1 MEHLSATETAFLLV
15 ACQQIVLAAG
25 WLAAV
30 PLLASTRRAV
40 LLWAGYAGL
49 SAAALV
55 LFVVSTQPGTGVL
68 RAFGNVVIVAAM
80 VCLQRGVRS
89 FFGAPSGWRWHGVV
103 LVAAAGTVWAAMLPQ
118 QTAWRV
124 AVIAGL
130 LAAICLST
138 ARDMYRELP
147 VRMGLDGAPR
157 LLLAAPL
164 VLGGLTFAARGLRA
178 VFWPESILAE
188 VMSNSALNVSS
199 AYVQGL
205 LALTQQLT
213 LLGLVATRLVGDLRR
228 TSRHDALTGLLNRGA
243 MDELLATEARR
254 AARLGEPFTVLMID
268 VDHFKAINDSDG
280 HAAGD
285 RALQHL
291 ATLLGTQMR
300 DIDRVGRWGGEEFV
314 VVMPATRL
322 DEAASL
328 AERLRGRAEAMPL
341 RWHERELPLTLSVGV
356 AQWHPADE
364 THAAL
369 LLRADAALYRA
380 KAGGRNRIER
390 ERAPA
395 EVIDIGGAAAA

>member
-15 ACQQIVLAAG
+15 ACQQLVLATA
-25 WLAAV
+25 WLASMR
-30 PLLASTRRAV
+30 LLASARRAV

-55 LFVVSTQPGTGVL
+55 LFVVSTRPGTEVL

-80 VCLQRGVRS
+80 VCLQRGVRA
-89 FFGAPSGWRWHGVV
+89 FFGTPAGWRWHAAV
-103 LVAAAGTVWAAMLPQ
+103 LLIAAGTVSAAMQPE

-124 AVIAGL
+124 AVVAGL

-138 ARDMYRELP
+138 AHDMHRELP
-147 VRMGLDGAPR
+147 DRMGLHGAAR
-157 LLLAAPL
+157 LLLTAPL
-164 VLGGLTFAARGLRA
+164 ALAGVTFLVRGLRA
-178 VFWPESILAE
+178 VFAPESILAE

-213 LLGLVATRLVGDLRR
+213 LIGLVATRLVGDLRR
-228 TSRHDALTGLLNRGA
+228 SSRHDALTGLLNRGA
-243 MDELLATEARR
+243 MDELLSTEARR
-254 AARLGEPFTVLMID
+254 AARLGEPFCVLMVD
-268 VDHFKAINDSDG
+268 VDHFKAINDVDG

-291 ATLLGTQMR
+291 ATLLGAQMR

-314 VVMPATRL
+314 VLMPATRL
-322 DEAASL
+322 EDAASL

-341 RWHERELPLTLSVGV
+341 RWHERELPVTLSIGV

-395 EVIDIGGAAAA
+395 EVIDIGGAAA